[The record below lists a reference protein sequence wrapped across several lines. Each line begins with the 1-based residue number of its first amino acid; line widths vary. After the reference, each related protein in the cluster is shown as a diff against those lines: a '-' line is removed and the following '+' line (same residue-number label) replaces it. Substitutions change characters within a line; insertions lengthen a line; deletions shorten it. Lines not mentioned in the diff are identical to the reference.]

1 MNSLSRTEF
10 RTLSDRQLQA
20 RMNRAL
26 ANRRAA
32 ERAREERFRKLPTPQ
47 QPEPVNF
54 CAADDDVPPTLTAR
68 QLIAAG
74 LVWLAAMIL
83 SLWLCTEAGMR
94 FLDAIWRLA

>member
-10 RTLSDRQLQA
+10 RTVTDRQAQA
-20 RMNRAL
+20 RLERML

-54 CAADDDVPPTLTAR
+54 CAADDDVPLTLTAR
-68 QLIAAG
+68 QLIDRGTVSTAR
-74 LVWLAAMIL
+74 VICWFFLASPAHRTGHRVI
-83 SLWLCTEAGMR
+83 
-94 FLDAIWRLA
+94 